1 MSTMLDGAIAT
12 AIINI
17 TINSSPD
24 NFWRPIPI
32 TDWGYKIVFYALF
45 LCGYCFVYF
54 FNTALC
60 RSAFSA
66 ASFGKLVFRFSVLSV
81 FFVLNE
87 MFWIKTLKYVISCYA
102 IFLLY
107 FVLTLYR
114 NSPFINTKLFI
125 KIILCN
131 NMLSDRSS
139 H

>member
-24 NFWRPIPI
+24 LIEVTKSFFTR
-32 TDWGYKIVFYALF
+32 YSYVVIVLF
-45 LCGYCFVYF
+45 IF

-87 MFWIKTLKYVISCYA
+87 MF
-102 IFLLY
+102 
-107 FVLTLYR
+107 
-114 NSPFINTKLFI
+114 
-125 KIILCN
+125 
-131 NMLSDRSS
+131 
-139 H
+139 